1 MLPNM
6 KLLLF
11 ALPVVALLKMIY
23 FFFISLL
30 FFSSYLNNM
39 ESSALLRFKILP
51 KAVLC
56 EKSMRSVDGFIHGN
70 EMMSP
75 V

>member
-6 KLLLF
+6 KLSLF

-30 FFSSYLNNM
+30 FSSSYLNNM
-39 ESSALLRFKILP
+39 ESSALLPIKILP

-56 EKSMRSVDGFIHGN
+56 EKSVDDFIHGS
-70 EMMSP
+70 ETMSP

>member
-39 ESSALLRFKILP
+39 ESSALLHFKILP